1 MLSGGLDST
10 VALKW
15 AKIEY
20 DKVEAVMILYGAKDE
35 KISLKCAENISK
47 KEKIPLNVINLDFL
61 RKISRSSI
69 ITGKVTKIRE
79 ADLKNKVISINTA
92 KEVWI
97 PARNL
102 VFISIAAAYAETKG
116 GADIITGFNREEA
129 ERFPDNSRKFLK
141 NMNKTLRYAT
151 FEGNVKVVAPLIDCD
166 KRQICKMAFDLKA
179 PVELSVSCYIPI
191 GFEGKKPIHCGSCES
206 CMRRKRGFKEAN
218 VEDPTVYK
226 SEEFI

>member
-1 MLSGGLDST
+1 MEDFSEQSQSESTIVADGTIYFFVQGLIT
-10 VALKW
+10 N
-15 AKIEY
+15 
-20 DKVEAVMILYGAKDE
+20 ILG
-35 KISLKCAENISK
+35 
-47 KEKIPLNVINLDFL
+47 
-61 RKISRSSI
+61 
-69 ITGKVTKIRE
+69 
-79 ADLKNKVISINTA
+79 
-92 KEVWI
+92 
-97 PARNL
+97 L